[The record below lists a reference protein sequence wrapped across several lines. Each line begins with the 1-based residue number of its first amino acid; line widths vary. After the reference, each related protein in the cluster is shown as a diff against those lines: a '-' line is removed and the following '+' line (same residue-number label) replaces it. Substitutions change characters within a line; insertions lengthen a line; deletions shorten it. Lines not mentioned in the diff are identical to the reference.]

1 MFNVDTIF
9 LGMNL
14 EERQKEIKTLM
25 GENKTVTDFEYVR
38 TVNEKIKSRL
48 YLDRKNRKK
57 LQKVIEMQNIA
68 KSYHFK
74 FSRKDLSRELDIF
87 RCGKDGGYGFFYN
100 ETRHRLS
107 IHLQHW
113 LVEDFTADEIIN
125 NTKQELMNYFGLTVE
140 ELEPL
145 TLRRI
150 DYYCDYRYK
159 DDNEL
164 KVIKNIMTKVTD
176 NLYSYNKE
184 ITDKPEK
191 YVVKYLALKGK
202 EAQYEETKFTISKRT
217 IVDKEEDDEYYE
229 T

>member
-1 MFNVDTIF
+1 
-9 LGMNL
+9 
-14 EERQKEIKTLM
+14 
-25 GENKTVTDFEYVR
+25 
-38 TVNEKIKSRL
+38 
-48 YLDRKNRKK
+48 
-57 LQKVIEMQNIA
+57 
-68 KSYHFK
+68 
-74 FSRKDLSRELDIF
+74 
-87 RCGKDGGYGFFYN
+87 
-100 ETRHRLS
+100 
-107 IHLQHW
+107 
-113 LVEDFTADEIIN
+113 
-125 NTKQELMNYFGLTVE
+125 MNYFGLTVE

-202 EAQYEETKFTISKRT
+202 EPKYEETKFTISKRT
-217 IVDKEEDDEYYE
+217 IVDKKEDDEYYE